1 MLHIVL
7 FSFMSFYQKVFSCE
21 VFDETMFDTSIC
33 LISFFPTEVFLEIKL
48 RHRLLIKS
56 CR

>member
-33 LISFFPTEVFLEIKL
+33 LISFFP
-48 RHRLLIKS
+48 HRGFFRDKT
-56 CR
+56 